1 MESVGNIILYF
12 IVAIAIIVFSVLT
25 VTTRKILRSATY
37 LLFVLFATAR
47 CNVFLMLSM
56 IKIYLVPNTFAALRC
71 KLRAVAHLV
80 VGSVH
85 AGDDN
90 VVVVQTNNLQF
101 CINILFHNSQNL
113 KVQHFPPQLLP

>member
-1 MESVGNIILYF
+1 MVNV
-12 IVAIAIIVFSVLT
+12 IVIVKVKVKVNVIVRVNVKNKAADF
-25 VTTRKILRSATY
+25 
-37 LLFVLFATAR
+37 TAR

-56 IKIYLVPNTFAALRC
+56 IKIYLVPNTFAALRR
-71 KLRAVAHLV
+71 KLRTVAHLV

-101 CINILFHNSQNL
+101 CINILFHISLNL
-113 KVQHFPPQLLP
+113 KVQHSVNYTLSIV

>member
-1 MESVGNIILYF
+1 MVNV
-12 IVAIAIIVFSVLT
+12 IVT
-25 VTTRKILRSATY
+25 VTVTVTVKVDVRNKAAD
-37 LLFVLFATAR
+37 FTAR

-56 IKIYLVPNTFAALRC
+56 IKIYLVPNTFAALRR
-71 KLRAVAHLV
+71 KLRTVAHLV

-113 KVQHFPPQLLP
+113 KVQHSVNYTLSIV